1 MSLPAKFRYTA
12 IGFGSQMRPRCG
24 LRFFPSA
31 EDMMMRTLL
40 VLLTVA
46 FGAVAAEPSAAQT
59 LPSRVIRIVVPFPAG
74 GPTDLLARQVA
85 QRLSVTLG
93 QSVIVE
99 NEAGAGGRTGTQAVA
114 RAAADGTTLLLGGTN
129 SNAMAGALYKSLS
142 YDPIK
147 DFAAVAAI
155 ATDSNALVVNS
166 AVPVKNIAE
175 LVAYAKANP
184 GKLVSGAALGIF
196 PHFAL
201 ELLKVR
207 TEIDMIFVP
216 YKGAAPAIT
225 DLLGGQ
231 IQVGAAAKSVLLPHI
246 RAGKLTPLAVTSKS
260 RWPELPD
267 VPTMLEAGF
276 AGYPSEIW
284 FGLLA
289 PAATPAVVVNK
300 LNAAINQGLQSPDL
314 RESFAR
320 LGLEVK
326 VQTPGEFTAAIADD
340 AREWEGIVKETGIR
354 LE

>member
-1 MSLPAKFRYTA
+1 MIRRAA
-12 IGFGSQMRPRCG
+12 
-24 LRFFPSA
+24 
-31 EDMMMRTLL
+31 LL
-40 VLLTVA
+40 VLLAITL
-46 FGAVAAEPSAAQT
+46 GATTLPMAASAARAQT
-59 LPSRVIRIVVPFPAG
+59 FPNRLIKIVVPFPAG
-74 GPTDLLARQVA
+74 GPTDLLARHVA
-85 QRLSVTLG
+85 QRMSAILG

-114 RAAADGTTLLLGGTN
+114 RANPDGYTLLLGGTN
-129 SNAMAGALYKSLS
+129 SNSMTGALYRNLS
-142 YDPIK
+142 FDPIK
-147 DFAAVAAI
+147 DFVAVAAI
-155 ATDSNALVVNS
+155 ATDSNALVVTP
-166 AVPVKNIAE
+166 AVPAKTIAE
-175 LVAYAKANP
+175 LVSYAKANP

-246 RAGKLTPLAVTSKS
+246 QAGKLRPLAVTSMA
-260 RWPELPD
+260 RWPELRE
-267 VPTMLEAGF
+267 VPTMRESGF

-289 PAATPAVVVNK
+289 PAATPAAIVAR
-300 LNAAINQGLQSPDL
+300 LNAAINQSLQSPEL

-320 LGLEVK
+320 LGLEMK
-326 VQTPGEFTAAIADD
+326 IGSPGDFAAAIADD
-340 AREWEGIVKETGIR
+340 AREWEGIVKETGIK
-354 LE
+354 LD

>member
-1 MSLPAKFRYTA
+1 VWLAPSIAAKAAFML
-12 IGFGSQMRPRCG
+12 FQM
-24 LRFFPSA
+24 A
-31 EDMMMRTLL
+31 EEKMTRRATLL
-40 VLLTVA
+40 VLLAIA
-46 FGAVAAEPSAAQT
+46 FGAILTNPSSAQT
-59 LPSRVIRIVVPFPAG
+59 FPNRLIRIVVPFPAG
-74 GPTDLLARQVA
+74 GPTDLLARHVS
-85 QRLSVTLG
+85 QRLSAILRQG
-93 QSVIVE
+93 VIVE

-114 RAAADGTTLLLGGTN
+114 RANPDGYTLLLGGTN
-129 SNAMAGALYKSLS
+129 SNAMAGALYKSLN

-147 DFAAVAAI
+147 DFVAVASI
-155 ATDSNALVVNS
+155 ATDSNALVVNP
-166 AVPVKNIAE
+166 AVPAKTIAE
-175 LVAYAKANP
+175 LVSYAKANP

-231 IQVGAAAKSVLLPHI
+231 IQLSAAAKSVLLPHI
-246 RAGKLTPLAVTSKS
+246 QAGKMRPLAVTSMT
-260 RWPELPD
+260 RWPELPE
-267 VPTMLEAGF
+267 VPTMRESGF

-289 PAATPAVVVNK
+289 PAATPPAIVAR
-300 LNAAINQGLQSPDL
+300 LNVAINQCLQSSEL
-314 RESFAR
+314 RESFAK

-326 VQTPGEFTAAIADD
+326 IGTPSDFAAAIADD
-340 AREWEGIVKETGIR
+340 AREWEGIVKETGIK